1 MIRGRN
7 LPGTPRAT
15 SACLGGG
22 RGEGKKGKRSG
33 MFTEREHS
41 GLQNGNMFNMKLIAV
56 ATINRSVKV
65 EGKGL

>member
-1 MIRGRN
+1 MIRGLN
-7 LPGTPRAT
+7 LPRTPRAT
-15 SACLGGG
+15 SAC
-22 RGEGKKGKRSG
+22 RGTKKKKEGKRSG

-65 EGKGL
+65 EGKGV